1 MKRVFSLLLM
11 LSVMLSLS
19 FGVSYASDSYVY
31 AITNMTWAE
40 FYAGEVGKTSADLL
54 SSGLDAIST
63 PTTHGLARFP
73 LLLGESGDNGTTITG
88 LKAVQ
93 VRMTQDVYDSLAD
106 NSRFTVS
113 TASFDEYKDV
123 NADGSFGKMISE
135 STDAAE
141 SGAIVSLATGSSAR
155 WGHYVFSVS
164 SADITIGSANR
175 LCDYYLGALLETSD
189 GEIYGMRHDNN
200 LWSNT
205 DIAFTVNEN
214 YVEPHGFGTKRFPEY
229 TKNLAGK
236 TVTKITYMLKDHPD
250 VVLSNLNIYLKE
262 LTSADVSVSGD
273 IKTGANIPVNL
284 VFSDVPNEA
293 GYVISS
299 VTFLKEGGN
308 RRTDTQT
315 LTSADYSYSGN
326 VLTLNECKAGTYT
339 ATFTSEFYADIS
351 ASFTANDYY
360 ATTNMTW
367 AEFYAGEVGETS
379 ANLLSAGLDVVSS
392 PTSRIANNFTQLTS
406 ESNDIGGRNITGVK
420 DVHVRMTGD
429 VYNLLS
435 NDSRYTFSSDTFA
448 EYKAVNADGSFGKM
462 ATETQE
468 VSDAVITV
476 SAPGTWGDYV
486 LDIES
491 IDVTLG
497 SGDRDARYY
506 LGALVETSDGKIYGM
521 RHNNNLWFQ
530 AKDLAI
536 SVKEFVEPHGVSRGY
551 QYTSDMAGKTITK
564 ITYMLKD
571 NPDVVL
577 SVDVFLK
584 NQTSADVSVSGSVK
598 TGANIPVNLTFAGV
612 PNDANYSLSSVTFI
626 PEGGN
631 RRNRQT
637 LTSADYSYS
646 AGVLTIANS
655 KSGTYT
661 ATFSDEK
668 YANISASFTTSDY
681 YATTNM
687 TWAEFY
693 AGETGQTASE
703 LLSAGLDAVSSP
715 TARVATRFT
724 QLVSVSNDLGGRSIT
739 GVKDVHVRIPGEVYD
754 SITDKSR
761 YTLSDTAFTQ
771 YKTVNADGA
780 FSAMVTESEDIS
792 GAIVTLSSGASST
805 WGSYMLNIT
814 SIDITL
820 SSGDE
825 NYYLG
830 ALAETSDGKI
840 YGLRHNNN
848 LWFSAGNIAFTVN
861 GNYSEP
867 HGVSRDYAYT
877 SDLPG
882 KTITRITY
890 LLKDQ
895 PAKVLDCNIYLKP
908 ISTAAVSPSAEIYS
922 GNNVPVAFTFGNLP
936 SGVTYTLKALYSGT
950 GRGRKAITDYTYAN
964 NTLTVNGSLPAG
976 RYQAIFETE
985 NYSDIGVVFTVEES
999 YHYAT
1004 TNMTWAEF
1012 YAGELGESSADLY
1025 AAGLDAISSPTSRVA
1040 TRFTQLTS
1048 ESNDLGG
1055 RSITGVA
1062 AVQVRMNDT
1071 VYNTLNND
1079 TRYTFSTDS
1088 FDEYKEVSA
1097 DGSFGAMLT
1106 EYHTQE
1112 GATVSLTAPA
1122 VWGDYLLDVESIDI
1136 TLGSGDTR
1144 YYLGALVETSDG
1156 KIYAMRH
1163 NNNLWFNAKDLA
1175 ISTAEFVEVH
1185 GVSRSYK
1192 YTSDME
1198 GKTIKKITYMLKN
1211 LPDEIISCDVFLK
1224 LKTSASVSPVYDDGY
1239 HAVMAGQ
1246 NVEIPLSFSNVPSS
1260 ADYSLSGVTFGT
1272 GRGRKAVTGCTFSGD
1287 VLTIS
1292 GDVSEGVYTAT
1303 FSDETYANISATIN
1317 VFTTVATDKI
1327 ISADKNAAGLMFLL
1341 TPQGVNDS
1349 TDAVLTAQNFV
1360 NATEYTSV
1368 DVNFTENFT
1377 GASMIADSGFTLD
1390 VTLNG
1395 VPSGKRGIL
1404 GFSKNLEITPA
1415 KIGSEKYSAMSA
1427 KILAL
1432 PDVAYGWRLAT
1443 PEQLRNMGLAVVGV
1457 YPDGVSR
1464 DITGYISSGIRVD
1477 DSTITFTYGTVLI
1490 DREFTPS
1497 EEGKIYALSDEGEGT
1512 MSDGAYDGKITATWY
1527 VMTPANTPTPTPASD
1542 DTRPT
1547 PTPAS
1552 DDTRPTPTP
1561 TPASGD
1567 TTPTPAPTPG
1577 TSSGTI
1583 IPGRPAIS
1591 LTDSRKADIR
1601 QALSLQSEKVSGATE
1616 VTELPSTAIKGTQTA
1631 ASSDS
1636 VIYLPVLEVSE
1647 DKVYVFG
1654 VSLDKFAVNS
1664 PIFWNSNAVSIS
1676 TGEFVSA
1683 ADDEE
1688 AVIIMNDSGN
1698 EVATVPSNKHVN
1710 VAAYLEADKT
1720 YYPTITTASS
1730 GSETQTPIIGVG
1742 SSSGGCNFG
1751 IPAMLLGLC
1760 FIIALKK

>member
-31 AITNMTWAE
+31 ATTNMTWAE

-113 TASFDEYKDV
+113 TASFDEYKEV
-123 NADGSFGKMISE
+123 SADGTFGKMVST

-141 SGAIVSLATGSSAR
+141 SGASVSLATGSSAR

-164 SADITIGSANR
+164 SADIEIGSANR
-175 LCDYYLGALLETSD
+175 YCDYYLGALLETSD

-214 YVEPHGFGTKRFPEY
+214 YVEPHGVGTKRFPDY
-229 TKNLAGK
+229 TKNLSGK
-236 TVTKITYMLKDHPD
+236 TVTKITYMLKDNPD

-273 IKTGANIPVNL
+273 IKTGANIPVTL
-284 VFSDVPNEA
+284 IFSDVLNKA

-339 ATFTSEFYADIS
+339 ATFTSEIYADIS
-351 ASFTANDYY
+351 ASFTTTDYY

-379 ANLLSAGLDVVSS
+379 ANLLSAGLDAVSS
-392 PTSRIANNFTQLTS
+392 PTARIATRFTQLVS
-406 ESNDIGGRNITGVK
+406 ESNDIGGRSITGVK

-435 NDSRYTFSSDTFA
+435 NDSRYTFSSDT
-448 EYKAVNADGSFGKM
+448 
-462 ATETQE
+462 
-468 VSDAVITV
+468 
-476 SAPGTWGDYV
+476 
-486 LDIES
+486 
-491 IDVTLG
+491 
-497 SGDRDARYY
+497 
-506 LGALVETSDGKIYGM
+506 
-521 RHNNNLWFQ
+521 
-530 AKDLAI
+530 
-536 SVKEFVEPHGVSRGY
+536 
-551 QYTSDMAGKTITK
+551 
-564 ITYMLKD
+564 
-571 NPDVVL
+571 
-577 SVDVFLK
+577 
-584 NQTSADVSVSGSVK
+584 
-598 TGANIPVNLTFAGV
+598 
-612 PNDANYSLSSVTFI
+612 
-626 PEGGN
+626 
-631 RRNRQT
+631 
-637 LTSADYSYS
+637 
-646 AGVLTIANS
+646 
-655 KSGTYT
+655 
-661 ATFSDEK
+661 
-668 YANISASFTTSDY
+668 
-681 YATTNM
+681 
-687 TWAEFY
+687 
-693 AGETGQTASE
+693 
-703 LLSAGLDAVSSP
+703 
-715 TARVATRFT
+715 
-724 QLVSVSNDLGGRSIT
+724 
-739 GVKDVHVRIPGEVYD
+739 
-754 SITDKSR
+754 
-761 YTLSDTAFTQ
+761 AFTQ
-771 YKTVNADGA
+771 YKKVNADGA
-780 FSAMVTESEDIS
+780 FSAMLTESEDIS
-792 GAIVTLSSGASST
+792 GASVTLSSGASST

-840 YGLRHNNN
+840 YGLRHNTN

-922 GNNVPVAFTFGNLP
+922 GNNVPVAFTFTGLP
-936 SGVTYTLKALYSGT
+936 EGVTYTLKALYSGT
-950 GRGRKAITDYTYAN
+950 GRGRKAITDYTYVN
-964 NTLTVNGSLPAG
+964 NTLTVKGSLPAG
-976 RYQAIFETE
+976 RYQAIFETD
-985 NYSDIGVVFTVEES
+985 NYSDIGAVFTVEES

-1025 AAGLDAISSPTSRVA
+1025 AAGLDAISSPTSRIA

-1071 VYNTLNND
+1071 VYNTLSND

-1112 GATVSLTAPA
+1112 GAAVTLTSPGT
-1122 VWGDYLLDVESIDI
+1122 WGDYVMSANSIDI

-1211 LPDEIISCDVFLK
+1211 LPDEVISCDVFLK
-1224 LKTSASVSPVYDDGY
+1224 LKTSASVSPVYETGY
-1239 HAVMAGQ
+1239 HAVMAGMP
-1246 NVEIPLSFSNVPSS
+1246 VTLKFSGIPSS

-1272 GRGRKAVTGCTFSGD
+1272 GRGRKAVTGCTFSGG

-1292 GDVSEGVYTAT
+1292 GDVVEGTYTAT
-1303 FSDETYANISATIN
+1303 FSDETYANISAAIN
-1317 VFTTVATDKI
+1317 VFTTVATEKI

-1360 NATEYTSV
+1360 NATDYTSV
-1368 DVNFTENFT
+1368 DANFTENFT
-1377 GASMIADSGFTLD
+1377 GATMIADSGFTLD

-1404 GFSKNLEITPA
+1404 GFSKNLEITAA
-1415 KIGSEKYSAMSA
+1415 KVGSENFSAMSA

-1443 PEQLRNMGLAVVGV
+1443 PEQLRDIGLAVVGV
-1457 YPDGVSR
+1457 YPEGISR
-1464 DITGYISSGIRVD
+1464 DITGYVSSGIRVD
-1477 DSTITFTYGTVLI
+1477 GSTITFTYGTVLV

-1497 EEGKIYALSDEGEGT
+1497 EEGKVYALSDEGEAT

-1527 VMTPANTPTPTPASD
+1527 VMTPANTPASTPASD

-1552 DDTRPTPTP
+1552 DDTRPTPAP
-1561 TPASGD
+1561 ISGD
-1567 TTPTPAPTPG
+1567 TTPTPTPG
-1577 TSSGTI
+1577 TISHTVR
-1583 IPGRPAIS
+1583 PGKPAIS

-1616 VTELPSTAIKGTQTA
+1616 VTELPSTAIKGTQTVT
-1631 ASSDS
+1631 SSDS
-1636 VIYLPVLEVSE
+1636 VIYLPVIEVSE

-1654 VSLDKFAVNS
+1654 VSLDKFTS
-1664 PIFWNSNAVSIS
+1664 GDSIHWNSNAVSIS

-1720 YYPTITTASS
+1720 YYPTITTTSS

-1760 FIIALKK
+1760 FIIARKK